1 MFYLQT
7 SVEKCCYNHPTQKA
21 NQEHD
26 DSEKK
31 FLLNNSNISTN
42 QLSAQVSNISQK
54 NWIFSGLLTIV
65 EQYNK
70 ESRDNMLSV
79 I

>member
-1 MFYLQT
+1 MTL
-7 SVEKCCYNHPTQKA
+7 K
-21 NQEHD
+21 
-26 DSEKK
+26 KK

>member
-1 MFYLQT
+1 MTL
-7 SVEKCCYNHPTQKA
+7 
-21 NQEHD
+21 
-26 DSEKK
+26 KK
-31 FLLNNSNISTN
+31 KVHILNNCEIGTN

-70 ESRDNMLSV
+70 ESRDNKLSV